1 VAEGITSHFRS
12 LVEAEELLLIP
23 GGFSPLAARM
33 IEAAGLHA
41 FFLAG
46 SQLSAHVYGTPDVGI
61 IGRQEFVDAIRRVT
75 EVSDVCVF
83 ADADTGFGS
92 ALNVYTTV
100 QAYIR
105 AGAAGMHVEDQ
116 EFPKRSGTTSGRR
129 CVSVAEAVGKYRAAV
144 AAKNELDPDFVF
156 CARCD
161 LIGSEGGNFEAAVE
175 RCIAYVQDGGVDMIW
190 LNNVQNVDQVAEAIE
205 RIPGP
210 VMPTYGGP
218 QPGPTLDQLQQWGA
232 AAAIFPGM
240 TSSIGLQQTW
250 DLLNDL
256 RERGQSALDER
267 RAPAVD
273 SKWGRVR
280 FDSFVSP
287 SQERVKEIEAAFL
300 SEEQQR
306 DYDSTFGF
314 RAPPGGTG

>member
-1 VAEGITSHFRS
+1 VAEKASTRFRR
-12 LVEAEELLLIP
+12 LLQAPELLLIP

-46 SQLSAHVYGTPDVGI
+46 SQTSAYVYGLPDVGI
-61 IGRQEFVDAIRRVT
+61 MGRQEFIDAIRRVT
-75 EVSDVCVF
+75 DVSDVCVF

-105 AGAAGMHVEDQ
+105 AGAAGMHIEDQ

-129 CVSVAEAVGKYRAAV
+129 CISLAEAVGKYRAAV

-161 LIGSEGGNFEAAVE
+161 LIGAEGGSFDAAVE
-175 RCIAYVQDGGVDMIW
+175 RCVAYVEDAGVDMIW
-190 LNNVQNVDQVAEAIE
+190 LNTVQTIDEVAEAIE

-210 VMPTYGGP
+210 VMPSYGGP
-218 QPGPTLDQLQQWGA
+218 QPGPTLDQLQAWGA

-240 TSSIGLQQTW
+240 TSSMGLQQTW

-256 RERGQSALDER
+256 RERGQAALDDR
-267 RAPAVD
+267 RGQPAE

-280 FDSFVSP
+280 FDTFVRPSP
-287 SQERVKEIEAAFL
+287 DRVKEIEAAFL
-300 SEEQQR
+300 PADQQR
-306 DYDSTFGF
+306 DYDTTFGF
-314 RAPPGGTG
+314 RAPPGV

>member
-1 VAEGITSHFRS
+1 MAESVTSRFRS
-12 LVEAEELLLIP
+12 LVESQRLLLIP

-105 AGAAGMHVEDQ
+105 AGAAGMHIEDQ

-129 CVSVAEAVGKYRAAV
+129 CVSVAEAAGKYRAAV

-161 LIGSEGGNFEAAVE
+161 LIGSEGGSFEAAIE
-175 RCIAYVQDGGVDMIW
+175 RSIAYVEDGGVDMIW
-190 LNNVQNVDQVAEAIE
+190 LNNVQHVDEVAEAIK

-240 TSSIGLQQTW
+240 TSSMGLQQTW

-256 RERGQSALDER
+256 RERGQAALDER
-267 RAPAVD
+267 RAPPVE

-287 SQERVKEIEAAFL
+287 SQERVKEIEATFL
-300 SEEQQR
+300 SEEQRR
-306 DYDSTFGF
+306 DYESTFGF
-314 RAPPGGTG
+314 SAPPDGPG